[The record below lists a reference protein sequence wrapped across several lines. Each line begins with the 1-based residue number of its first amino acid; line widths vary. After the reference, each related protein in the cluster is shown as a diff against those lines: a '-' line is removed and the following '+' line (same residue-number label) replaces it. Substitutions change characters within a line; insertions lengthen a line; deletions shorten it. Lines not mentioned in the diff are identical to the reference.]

1 MGLLLLITERAPGSL
16 AIPLRYAQA
25 SATLARTSGQP
36 RHRKCTTGKLSILLC
51 LAGTV
56 PQVFAAKP
64 VTVAKLEQELAYAHG
79 QPDTK
84 VAEQLFDLALTERVS
99 AARLARWEGELP
111 GPKSRQALVELA
123 DASAFVSLP
132 SEEIPATP
140 APDRAAQ
147 DSLLA
152 LTKNYAVDTIPKLP
166 NFFATRDTTFFS
178 DEPEKINTL
187 TLVDAQY
194 RKLHLVGVSS
204 VKVYF
209 RAGKEV
215 VVTNTNK
222 QVSFSGK
229 ALTTQGVFGE
239 AMELVLSD
247 ILRNSLVWS
256 HWEGG
261 ADALLAV
268 FRYAVPLERSHYAV
282 AIPDAP
288 GRSQPSVAYHGEI
301 AIDPANGTILRLTAV
316 AELSGTSSIANGDVM
331 VEYGPV
337 EIAGASYICPVK
349 SVSFTVARTVNTK
362 ANYQNKFG
370 PASTKAGP
378 LLTKVNDVQFKQYH
392 RFRAETRI
400 LTGDDAEPVSTPPA
414 SGSVPNSTPKP

>member
-1 MGLLLLITERAPGSL
+1 MRLLHLIAKLTVGSL
-16 AIPLRYAQA
+16 AIPFHCARAP
-25 SATLARTSGQP
+25 ATLVPTSDQP
-36 RHRKCTTGKLSILLC
+36 WRRRCTIRKLSILFL
-51 LAGTV
+51 LTGTM
-56 PQVFAAKP
+56 PPIFAAKH
-64 VTVAKLEQELAYAHG
+64 VTVEKLEQELANAHG
-79 QPDTK
+79 QPDAK
-84 VAEQLFDLALTERVS
+84 AAEQLFDLELTERVS
-99 AARLARWEGELP
+99 SATLARWEAELP

-132 SEEIPATP
+132 PEEIPATP

-147 DSLLA
+147 DSLLE
-152 LTKNYAVDTIPKLP
+152 LTKNYVTDTIPKLP

-194 RKLHLVGVSS
+194 QKLHLVGISS

-215 VVTNTNK
+215 VVANTNK
-222 QVSFSGK
+222 QVSFSGR

-239 AMELVLSD
+239 AIELVLSD
-247 ILRNSLVWS
+247 MLRNSLVWS

-261 ADALLAV
+261 ADAPLAV

-288 GRSQPSVAYHGEI
+288 GPSQPSVAYHGEI

-316 AELSGTSSIANGDVM
+316 AELSGNSPIAKGDVM
-331 VEYGPV
+331 VEYGSV
-337 EIAGASYICPVK
+337 EIGGASYICPVK
-349 SVSFTVARTVNTK
+349 SVSLTVARTVNTK
-362 ANYQNKFG
+362 PNYQNKFG

-400 LTGDDAEPVSTPPA
+400 LTGDDAEPGATPPA
-414 SGSVPNSTPKP
+414 SGSAPNATPNP